1 MEECYKLSQFFKN
14 TLESKFIKYL
24 LSYTPL
30 PIFPTISS
38 DDTIIEG
45 CTYIYK
51 DKILR
56 CTKTGRF
63 NGINANQF
71 TDDHLYANEYV
82 IATDEDY
89 VLSHYNP
96 STRNYDIYIEDEG
109 KEGGRYARYNS
120 DTQTWEGA
128 DIPGIGGLTVT
139 DDVVRYYYRPVG
151 EYKILDD
158 YSFGESVKNITQRFV
173 SNVSYYDPQTHR
185 FLGEYLRC
193 VRDIYGVDLMPLYNC
208 FDYDSTEYLYLDET
222 KGAVEGTS
230 PKYKVLLIP
239 IKFNRTYTI
248 AIDCEFPV
256 LVKSVFCKDG
266 ILLKDEDD
274 KSFTDLLHESTKRY
288 NGIRFSNP
296 VTYMISNDT
305 SADLY
310 MPDNDGSDFNIEDA
324 EQAAFV
330 KKREV
335 DRTLQEHE
343 KYLYMA
349 IQIPKTNTSSVSVI
363 EGDFSSVANRY
374 VSSAEGINK
383 LSDRQLSRTFLSKLS
398 LLQSNSGKQ
407 VPYSDK
413 LIAYL
418 LQYTID
424 YRDEINENI
433 SGIETKINYRPA
445 LPDFVKG
452 IWDVDLRYTLY
463 SKYMN
468 ISGTDYIEKTDI
480 LGFVDRDI
488 ENAVNKGLIKHG
500 V

>member
-1 MEECYKLSQFFKN
+1 MQLQEFYKH
-14 TLESKFIKYL
+14 TLGTTFLKSLLYNSEIPMISTASSGDYLIKDGIY
-24 LSYTPL
+24 
-30 PIFPTISS
+30 
-38 DDTIIEG
+38 IIENYIVK
-45 CTYIYK
+45 CTESGYYLPSL
-51 DKILR
+51 DKLNVVGNMRVGDILSGDYDSEPTR
-56 CTKTGRF
+56 CALDKLQFYTFGDKVLNVTKR
-63 NGINANQF
+63 
-71 TDDHLYANEYV
+71 YV
-82 IATDEDY
+82 
-89 VLSHYNP
+89 S
-96 STRNYDIYIEDEG
+96 
-109 KEGGRYARYNS
+109 NS
-120 DTQTWEGA
+120 DSYDSHTHK
-128 DIPGIGGLTVT
+128 
-139 DDVVRYYYRPVG
+139 YVG
-151 EYKILDD
+151 D
-158 YSFGESVKNITQRFV
+158 
-173 SNVSYYDPQTHR
+173 
-185 FLGEYLRC
+185 YLRA
-193 VRDIYGVDLMPLYNC
+193 VRDLYRIDLMGLYNC

-222 KGAVEGTS
+222 KGVVEGVF
-230 PKYKVLLIP
+230 PKSKVLLIP
-239 IKFNRTYTI
+239 IKFNKTYTI

-256 LVKSVFCKDG
+256 LVKAVFCKDG
-266 ILLKDEDD
+266 MLLKDEDD
-274 KSFTDLLHESTKRY
+274 NSFTDLLPESIRRY

-330 KKREV
+330 KKTEV

-343 KYLYMA
+343 KYLYLA
-349 IQIPKTNTSSVSVI
+349 VQIPKTNTSSVSVI

-383 LSDRQLSRTFLSKLS
+383 LSDRQLSRTFISKLS

-407 VPYSDK
+407 IPYSDK

-424 YRDEINENI
+424 SRDEINENI
-433 SGIETKINYRPA
+433 SGIETKIDYRPA

-468 ISGTDYIEKTDI
+468 ISGIDYIDKKDI

-488 ENAVNKGLIKHG
+488 ENAVNKGLIKH
-500 V
+500 VV